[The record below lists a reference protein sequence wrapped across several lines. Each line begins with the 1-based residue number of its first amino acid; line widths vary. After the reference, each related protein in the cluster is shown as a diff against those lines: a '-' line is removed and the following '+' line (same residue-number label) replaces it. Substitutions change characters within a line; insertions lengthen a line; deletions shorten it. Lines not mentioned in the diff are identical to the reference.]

1 MTNKIDE
8 LLEAVMYFPAKP
20 KTIYINP
27 NEEETFTYVDYI
39 FLSGKVRKLK
49 TLLEV
54 IQDLEFKHDH
64 QSLFSAN
71 QLQTGEIVVVRVHP
85 SDSLI
90 SIERRR
96 S

>member
-20 KTIYINP
+20 KEILFP
-27 NEEETFTYVDYI
+27 FEEEDSTHVVYE
-39 FLSGKVRKLK
+39 FLSGKKRRLK
-49 TLLEV
+49 TLTSV
-54 IQDLEFKHDH
+54 IQDNDFQIAK

>member
-20 KTIYINP
+20 KQIFIPTS
-27 NEEETFTYVDYI
+27 EDEDSTYVVYE
-39 FLSGKVRKLK
+39 FLSNKKRKLR
-49 TLLEV
+49 TLTSV
-54 IQDLEFKHDH
+54 IQDNDFQVDK
-64 QSLFSAN
+64 QALFSAN
-71 QLQTGEIVVVRVHP
+71 QLQTGEIIVVRVHP
-85 SDSLI
+85 ADSLI

>member
-1 MTNKIDE
+1 MTNKMDE

-20 KTIYINP
+20 KQIYINP
-27 NEEETFTYVDYI
+27 NGEEIFTYVDYV

-49 TLLEV
+49 TLLTV
-54 IQDLEFKHDH
+54 IQDLEFKYDH

-85 SDSLI
+85 ADSLI

>member
-1 MTNKIDE
+1 MTNKMDE

-27 NEEETFTYVDYI
+27 NDEETFTYVDYV
-39 FLSGKVRKLK
+39 FLSGKVRKVK

-54 IQDLEFKHDH
+54 IQDLEFKYDH

-71 QLQTGEIVVVRVHP
+71 QLQTGEIIVVRVHP
-85 SDSLI
+85 ADSLI
-90 SIERRR
+90 SIERR
-96 S
+96 SK